1 MSTEQGSNICTGDVV
16 QVHHLPLADLAIDE
30 RQDFMVADDGVV
42 KLIASRSAS
51 SDSLSFPQRSIC
63 QVTGA
68 RDMSAEPVG
77 PHGSLYSFST
87 IHISATR
94 QTPYTLGYV
103 DFESGL
109 RVLAEV
115 RGASSDALICD
126 LPVTLAC
133 DATGWWVEP
142 LPVGSAQ

>member
-1 MSTEQGSNICTGDVV
+1 MSIEPGQHTDRGDVIED
-16 QVHHLPLADLAIDE
+16 HHLPLTDLAIDE
-30 RQDFMVADDGVV
+30 RQDFVVEDGVV

-51 SDSLSFPQRSIC
+51 SNSLAFPQRSIC

-68 RDMSAEPVG
+68 RDLSPEHVG

-94 QTPYTLGYV
+94 ETPYTLGYV
-103 DFESGL
+103 DFEGGL

-115 RGASSDALICD
+115 RGASPEALGCD

-133 DATGWWVEP
+133 DASRWWVEP
-142 LPVGSAQ
+142 APAGAAQ